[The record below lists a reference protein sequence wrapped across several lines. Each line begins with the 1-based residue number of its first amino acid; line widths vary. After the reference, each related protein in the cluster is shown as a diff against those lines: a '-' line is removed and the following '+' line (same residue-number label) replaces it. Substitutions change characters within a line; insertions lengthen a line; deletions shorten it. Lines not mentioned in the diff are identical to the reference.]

1 MLVRSV
7 SANCA
12 LARTVALLLASHA
25 VAHVT
30 QAQDVHAAEVATT
43 GTAPAE
49 APLSEVVVTGTRIA
63 GFDAPTPVTSL
74 SKLELEAKAIRN
86 VSELLLDMPALKANQ
101 NIGQSS
107 QPVGASNLDLRALGP
122 NRTLL
127 LVDGRRFAATDP
139 TGGVDVNVLPAALIN
154 RVEIVTGGASAAY
167 GSDAVSGV
175 VNVFLDNQFTGLK
188 GDVQYGETKYGDLR
202 EPGMSLAY
210 GSGFADNRGHV
221 VIAGDYY
228 SNSGQLNQDSRSWGR
243 GLHAVLTNPA
253 YQPGNGQP
261 RMMILPDS
269 RFSQMT
275 PGGVVAATSGP
286 LAGIQFGPNGVPQP
300 FNFGTNVGGTYMTGG
315 DGGVFGPRAN
325 VFPEI
330 KRRSA
335 YGRASYEIADAV
347 SVYAD
352 ALYAKANIFSNLT
365 ENYDN
370 GTLTIQRT
378 NAFLPT
384 SIRDLMLANNL
395 TSFRLGRQNLEDE
408 EAGFHITTE
417 VERYALGAEGHFG
430 RTWNWDG
437 YFQRSKNTY
446 SSYSTHNRIQANWLQ
461 AVDAVIDPA
470 SGRAVCRSTLT
481 NPNNGCVPANVFGAG
496 SISQA
501 AVDYY
506 TGTSTMDSE
515 QTQNLWAIN
524 LRGDPFSL
532 WAGPVSVATGLE
544 IREEEVASRSDAIS
558 VARGWRSINAQPLR
572 GKYDVKEG
580 YVELVVPLAKQLAFV
595 DLLELNAAA
604 RLTDYSTSGN
614 VTTWKAGLN
623 YSPTQEWRLRGTLSR
638 DIRAPNIN
646 ELFSGQSQFINSLTD
661 PLTNTQRQTVQL
673 TGGNPN
679 LTPEK
684 ADTRTAGFIYEPR
697 WLPGFRSSIDYY
709 SIDVD
714 DAIATYTGQ
723 QIVDG
728 CYVLQQQSLCAGVT
742 RDPVTNLISQV
753 NASLINAQQLK
764 TSGLDIEATYA
775 FTLGAADIDFRLL
788 GTYIDELT
796 TVTNGVPMDLAGQTG
811 ATGGVPHWRGNFQT
825 NYRLGTLSLGALVR
839 YVQGGKYNNL
849 FVEGVDIDDNGVP
862 SRTYLDLSGSYEL
875 TPGWTIFAKLDN
887 VFDNDPPLTPNA
899 IVQSNAANSVFY
911 DRNGR
916 FYALGVRF
924 RY

>member
-1 MLVRSV
+1 MLISSV
-7 SANCA
+7 SSKRV
-12 LARTVALLLASHA
+12 LARAVALLLASQAAAHA
-25 VAHVT
+25 ARAQEADAT
-30 QAQDVHAAEVATT
+30 QAPTAD
-43 GTAPAE
+43 TAPSE
-49 APLSEVVVTGTRIA
+49 ATLSEVVVTGTRIA

-74 SKLELEAKAIRN
+74 SKFELEAKAIRN

-175 VNVFLDNQFTGLK
+175 VNVFLDNQFTGFK
-188 GDVQYGETKYGDLR
+188 GDAQYGETDYGDMR
-202 EPGMSLAY
+202 EPGVSLAY
-210 GSGFADNRGHV
+210 GTGFADNRGHV

-228 SNSGQLNQDSRSWGR
+228 SNSGQLNQDSRPWGR

-261 RMMILPDS
+261 RMLILPNS

-275 PGGVVAATSGP
+275 PGGVIAATTGP
-286 LAGIQFGPNGVPQP
+286 LAGIQFGPGGVPQP
-300 FNFGTNVGGTYMTGG
+300 FNFGTNIGGTYMTGG

-330 KRRSA
+330 KRRSM
-335 YGRASYEIADAV
+335 YGRASYEISDAV

-352 ALYAKANIFSNLT
+352 ALYAKADIFSNLT

-370 GTLTIQRT
+370 GTLTIQRE

-384 SIRDLMLANNL
+384 AIRDIMLANNL
-395 TSFRLGRQNLEDE
+395 TSFRMGRQNLEDE
-408 EAGFHITTE
+408 EAGFDITTE
-417 VERYALGAEGHFG
+417 VERYALGVEGHFG
-430 RTWNWDG
+430 RDWSWDG
-437 YFQRSKNTY
+437 YFQRSKNVY
-446 SSYSTHNRIQANWLQ
+446 ASYSTHNRIQANWLQ
-461 AVDAVIDPA
+461 AVDAVIDPV
-470 SGRAVCRSTLT
+470 SGQAVCRSTLT
-481 NPNNGCVPANVFGAG
+481 NPNDGCVPANVFGPG
-496 SISQA
+496 SISDA
-501 AVDYY
+501 SVDYY

-532 WAGPVSVATGLE
+532 WAGPVSVATGFE
-544 IREEEVASRSDAIS
+544 FRQEEVGSTSDPIS

-580 YVELVVPLAKQLAFV
+580 YVELVVPLAKELTFV

-646 ELFSGQSQFINSLTD
+646 ELFSGQSQFINGLTD
-661 PLTNTQRQTVQL
+661 PQTNTQRQTLQL
-673 TGGNPN
+673 TGGNPD
-679 LTPEK
+679 LTPEE
-684 ADTRTAGFIYEPR
+684 ADTRTFGFIYEPQ
-697 WLPGFRSSIDYY
+697 WFSGFRGSIDYY

-714 DAIATYTGQ
+714 DAIASYTGQ

-728 CYVLQQQSLCAGVT
+728 CYLLQQQSLCAGVI
-742 RDPVTNLISQV
+742 RDPVTNLISEV
-753 NASLINAQQLK
+753 NATLINAQQLK
-764 TSGLDIEATYA
+764 TSGVDIEATYA
-775 FTLGAADIDFRLL
+775 LILGGADVAFRLL

-796 TVTNGVPMDLAGQTG
+796 TVTNGVGVDLAGQTG
-811 ATGGVPHWRGNFQT
+811 TTGGVPHWRGNFHT
-825 NYRLGTLSLGALVR
+825 SYRVGGLSLGALVR

-849 FVEGVDIDDNGVP
+849 FVEGVDINDNGVP
-862 SRTYLDLSGSYEL
+862 SRTYLDLSGSYEIA
-875 TPGWTIFAKLDN
+875 PGWTVFGKINN

-916 FYALGVRF
+916 FYALGFRF
-924 RY
+924 KY